1 MIKVDY
7 RAHGPNWTLS
17 VNDNGVGMPPESE
30 SKPGLGTSI
39 VEALASQ
46 LNARVQVASASP
58 GTAVSIIHSR
68 LAAVAS
74 EQRADKAF

>member
-1 MIKVDY
+1 M
-7 RAHGPNWTLS
+7 S
-17 VNDNGVGMPPESE
+17 VNDNGVGMP
-30 SKPGLGTSI
+30 KDTDVRPGLGTSI
-39 VEALASQ
+39 VEALAKQ

-58 GTAVSIIHSR
+58 GTAVSIIHTQ